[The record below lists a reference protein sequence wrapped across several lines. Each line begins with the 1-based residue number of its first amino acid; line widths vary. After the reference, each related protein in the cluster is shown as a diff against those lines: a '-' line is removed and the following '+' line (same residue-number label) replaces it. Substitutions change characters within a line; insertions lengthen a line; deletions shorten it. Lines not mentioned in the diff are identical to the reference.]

1 MIQSTHSTKFY
12 APGEHAIINA
22 LCTAPPKT
30 LPELAAATGLT
41 PFYVSSFLRRMKDEN
56 LLATRR
62 AATAYQL
69 HPDVQPADLL
79 SAASTSSPH
88 LAHVADL
95 SPVFDTYLVI
105 DLTLPVEQWMNAE
118 QMLRCIPA
126 FAAHAAH
133 PVSRRTVGRF
143 MRRRGVAGR
152 TTYAVQPKMWPVRP
166 VAA

>member
-1 MIQSTHSTKFY
+1 MIQTTHSTKFY

-22 LCTAPPKT
+22 LCTSPPKT

-41 PFYVSSFLRRMKDEN
+41 SFYVSSFLRRMKDEN

-69 HPDVQPADLL
+69 RADLKPTDL
-79 SAASTSSPH
+79 MSAMSGTVAH

-105 DLTLPVEQWMNAE
+105 DPELPVEQWMNAE
-118 QMLRCIPA
+118 QMLRYIPT
-126 FAAHAAH
+126 FAEHAAH

-143 MRRRGVAGR
+143 MRRRGIEGR

-166 VAA
+166 AAL